1 MRNTFTPIAFA
12 VSVLL
17 SAGLM
22 PAQAAKA
29 KHHIT
34 WLLGHENLDYFEEAA
49 ETFKKTVEEGSRGE
63 IAVTIVTD
71 GGDQGRAAPTIA
83 AKVARGDAEMGHS
96 FADVMGA
103 VDPRFHVF
111 EAPYIFRGYKHLEGV
126 FEGPMGEEMLQGL
139 RPHGI
144 VGLSFTYSGGASG
157 FATSKRELR
166 TVEDLKGLRV
176 AVYGEPLNGAWLKS
190 LDAEA
195 VTVGHKINDIAGKRK
210 DGALDAAVVTWRNF
224 QAGRLQEAFDRMCLP
239 DSTYLVSVTYANE
252 KFLAGLPE
260 KHRALIV
267 KASREAAWIERVKTI
282 ELNAEA
288 KREMQ
293 ALGVRPVYAPEAL
306 RRAVSERSRA
316 SVEAFVG
323 ADFIKRLRSV
333 GDGADHAV
341 VPAAFAARNR
351 LR

>member
-1 MRNTFTPIAFA
+1 MRIRFAPVAVA
-12 VSVLL
+12 VSCLL
-17 SAGLM
+17 SASVA
-22 PAQAAKA
+22 PAHAAKA

-49 ETFKKTVEEGSRGE
+49 ESFKKTVEEGSGGE

-71 GGDQGRAAPTIA
+71 VHDGGRSMPGIA
-83 AKVARGDAEMGHS
+83 AKVAKGEAEMGHS

-111 EAPYIFRGYKHLEGV
+111 EAPYLFRDYRHLEGV
-126 FEGPMGEEMLQGL
+126 FEGPVGAAMLGDLRSQGL
-139 RPHGI
+139 

-157 FATSKRELR
+157 VATAKRELR
-166 TVEDLKGLRV
+166 TLEDLKGLRV
-176 AVYGEPLNGAWLKS
+176 GVYGEPLNGAWLKT
-190 LDAEA
+190 LGAEA
-195 VTVGHKINDIAGKRK
+195 VPVGHKINEIVPKRR
-210 DGALDAAVVTWRNF
+210 DGALDAAVITWRNF
-224 QAGRLQEAFDRMCLP
+224 QAGRLQAGFDRFSLP

-260 KHRALIV
+260 KHRTLILT
-267 KASREAAWIERVKTI
+267 ASRDAAWIERVKTI

-288 KREMQ
+288 KRDLLAQ
-293 ALGVRPVYAPEAL
+293 GVRPVYASEGL
-306 RRAVSERSRA
+306 RRAVAERSRA

-323 ADFIKRLRSV
+323 REFLETVLSAK
-333 GDGADHAV
+333 DGPEH
-341 VPAAFAARNR
+341 PAIPAGFAARNR

>member
-1 MRNTFTPIAFA
+1 MRIIIAPIAAAF
-12 VSVLL
+12 LIL
-17 SAGLM
+17 TCGLM

-29 KHHIT
+29 KHRIT

-49 ETFKKTVEEGSRGE
+49 ESFKKTVEEGSQGE
-63 IAVTIVTD
+63 IEVTIVAD
-71 GGDQGRAAPTIA
+71 GGDQGRATPTIA
-83 AKVARGDAEMGHS
+83 AKVARGEAEMGHS

-166 TVEDLKGLRV
+166 TIEDLKGLRV

-195 VTVGHKINDIAGKRK
+195 VTVGHKINDIPVKRK
-210 DGALDAAVVTWRNF
+210 DGALDAAVTTWRNF
-224 QAGRLQEAFDRMCLP
+224 QAGRLQAGFDRMCLP

-252 KFLAGLPE
+252 KFLSGLPE
-260 KHRALIV
+260 KHRTLIL

-288 KREMQ
+288 KRDMQ
-293 ALGVRPVYAPEAL
+293 ALGVRPVYAPDSL
-306 RRAVSERSRA
+306 RSAIAERTRS

-323 ADFIKRLRSV
+323 AEFIKRLRSV
-333 GDGADHAV
+333 GDGSDHAEI
-341 VPAAFAARNR
+341 PAGFAARYR
-351 LR
+351 QR